1 MKHKLLSRNAVSG
14 SNISIDLVGAL
25 RVMDGKG
32 NDLTPVGKKNK
43 GLLAILC
50 VSPGFRCSRAKLQDK
65 LWSDRTQEQGSNS
78 LRQALTLLRRVL
90 NKDSEVLLTPEDWVH
105 LNTECVTVKL
115 EPAAIYSKHT
125 LPEFAEGL
133 QINDPEFED
142 WIRDQRSHF
151 EQLWHDQMVQ
161 KNRSAPYPYNR
172 DLQMVT
178 VKPTMIIIAPPFCD
192 DPELHFA
199 AQIILRD
206 AAKRASSYGDFVIV
220 EESEQFNN
228 AENALRLVCMVSKF
242 GGKVGVQPMLLVEQS
257 RRIIWN
263 QTFECEVEQIR
274 EASNEVSD
282 ALTLAILKSGNALI
296 SGEILSADLPLG
308 DIFGYS
314 QIGLYSADN
323 YLENADGEREV
334 PAFLSL
340 RAYIRHTMLMERVT
354 EHSDASLD
362 EANEMISKALERAPY
377 DPFTLSVRA
386 LISGLQD
393 QDELALDYAQRAI
406 QSDQKNAFA
415 QHCLS
420 VALSFSGYP
429 EEANAAALMAKSS
442 RLAVISPAIY
452 FLRYA
457 YTALGV
463 GNEKEALR
471 YAKMAHGTAPNFRP
485 ALRVIAALS
494 YREHDEDV
502 AVKHLNLLRLAEP
515 DFTLDLMAEPDYP
528 VDSLRKAGAL
538 GIVKSRLI

>member
-1 MKHKLLSRNAVSG
+1 VSG

-25 RVMDGKG
+25 RVIDRQG

-50 VSPGFRCSRAKLQDK
+50 VSPGFRCSRTKLQDK
-65 LWSDRTQEQGSNS
+65 LWSGSTEKQSSNS
-78 LRQALTLLRRVL
+78 LRQALTLLRRVM
-90 NKDSEVLLTPEDWVH
+90 NKDDEVLLTTEDWVH

-115 EPAAIYSKHT
+115 EPTAIYSEHT

-151 EQLWHDQMVQ
+151 GWLWRNQIVEN
-161 KNRSAPYPYNR
+161 NRSSPYPYHR
-172 DLQMVT
+172 DLQTVT
-178 VKPTMIIIAPPFCD
+178 VTPTMIIVAPPLGD
-192 DPELHFA
+192 DPELQFA
-199 AQIILRD
+199 AHMVLRD

-220 EESEQFNN
+220 EDSEQFNK

-242 GGKVGVQPMLLVEQS
+242 GGKVGFQPMLLVEQS

-263 QTFECEVEQIR
+263 QTFECEIDQIR
-274 EASNEVSD
+274 EASNEISD

-314 QIGLYSADN
+314 QTGLFSADN
-323 YLENADGEREV
+323 FLENADGEREV

-340 RAYIRHTMLMERVT
+340 RAYIRHTMIMERVT
-354 EHSDASLD
+354 EHTDASLD

-377 DPFTLSVRA
+377 DPFILSVRS

-429 EEANAAALMAKSS
+429 QEANEAALMAKSS

-494 YREHDEDV
+494 YREQNEDV

-515 DFTLDLMAEPDYP
+515 DFTLDLMAQPDYP
-528 VDSLRKAGAL
+528 VHSLRRAGAL
-538 GIVKSRLI
+538 SIVKSRLI